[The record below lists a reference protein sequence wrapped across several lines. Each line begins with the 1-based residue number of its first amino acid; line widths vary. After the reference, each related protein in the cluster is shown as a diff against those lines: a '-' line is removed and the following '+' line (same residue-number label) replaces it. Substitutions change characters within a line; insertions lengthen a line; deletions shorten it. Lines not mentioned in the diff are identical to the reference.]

1 MERERKRKKE
11 TYINLILTSLFQNH
25 RVHSNQRS
33 SLYSP
38 IPKNQRKTANP
49 LHLTAVP
56 SFNILYFQCICS
68 ESLNCIPRLILINN
82 LFVPQKSWQFMSF
95 WWQFPFRKHLPSSLD
110 PHYFTVPHARTWW
123 VYCCHS
129 CGVNYSNANTKT
141 SAFRNIYCAMVHSKK

>member
-1 MERERKRKKE
+1 MKRERKRKKE

-82 LFVPQKSWQFMSF
+82 LFVPRRVDSLCPFGDSF
-95 WWQFPFRKHLPSSLD
+95 PLENTCQVHLTLIILLCHTPGRD
-110 PHYFTVPHARTWW
+110 GFTVATA
-123 VYCCHS
+123 V
-129 CGVNYSNANTKT
+129 V
-141 SAFRNIYCAMVHSKK
+141 